1 MIMKER
7 NLQEENSRNGPS
19 PTGED
24 LISLELLM
32 DAFAELEYQFFLEK
46 NEMLNAASNQSRLD
60 LSHTTNQK
68 TAA

>member
-1 MIMKER
+1 MIPKER
-7 NLQEENSRNGPS
+7 NIQQEKSRNGAS

-46 NEMLNAASNQSRLD
+46 NEMLNAASKQPRLD